1 MALLDTVHI
10 ENCLSTLKRVPA
22 NYIDLVLTSPPYDNL
37 RRYNGY
43 SFDFENVAKELVR
56 TLKKGGVIVWVVADQ
71 TINGSESGTSFRQAL
86 YFKELGLNIH
96 DTMLYAKNN
105 PIPLTHNRYEQA
117 FEYMFCLS
125 KGKPN
130 VFNPIKEV
138 CKTAGKLRKWESTKD
153 VALQEPAFAKRKRN
167 ETTTGKDEKVKTNIF
182 YYSLGGGPKTIH
194 PAPFPFELALDQ
206 IKTWTNEGDIVY
218 DPFSGSGRT
227 LAAACQLNRRF
238 FGSEISETYK
248 DDILNLIDEQLL

>member
-1 MALLDTVHI
+1 MILLDTVHI

-22 NYIDLVLTSPPYDNL
+22 NYIDLILTSPPYDNL

-43 SFDFENVAKELVR
+43 SFDFKAIAKELVR
-56 TLKKGGVIVWVVADQ
+56 VLKKGGVIIWVVADQ
-71 TINGSESGTSFRQAL
+71 TINGSESGASFKQAL
-86 YFKELGLNIH
+86 YFKELGLNLH
-96 DTMLYAKNN
+96 DTMLYAKVN

-130 VFNPIKEV
+130 TFNALTEETKAKGVYKKGKSKAKKESSYAV
-138 CKTAGKLRKWESTKD
+138 RHRETPELIIRKGYKIR
-153 VALQEPAFAKRKRN
+153 P
-167 ETTTGKDEKVKTNIF
+167 NIF
-182 YYSLGGGPKTIH
+182 YYRIGSGPKTIH
-194 PAPFPFELALDQ
+194 TAPFPMELALDQ

-227 LAAACQLNRRF
+227 LAASCQLNRRF
-238 FGSEISETYK
+238 FGSEISEIYE
-248 DDILNLIDEQLL
+248 DDILNLIAEQLL